1 MYPKFH
7 LRQIV
12 PYNGVKYSVED
23 ILTEDLEVKYD
34 LREVEGD
41 GELLGVREVDIIY
54 YCFNEVV
61 KVFDK
66 YLDNQEQYG
75 NFNVS
80 NPRDNELD
88 KFLET
93 MKNIAI

>member
-1 MYPKFH
+1 MYPKLH

-12 PYNGVKYSVED
+12 PYNGVQYSVED

-54 YCFNEVV
+54 HCFNEVV
-61 KVFDK
+61 KVFDH
-66 YLDNQEQYG
+66 YLDNQYDRG
-75 NFNVS
+75 CFDAS
-80 NPRDNELD
+80 DPHDNELD
-88 KFLET
+88 KFLEI
-93 MKNIAI
+93 MKHIAV

>member
-1 MYPKFH
+1 MYPKLH

-12 PYNGVKYSVED
+12 PYNGVQYSVED

-54 YCFNEVV
+54 HCFNEVV
-61 KVFDK
+61 NVFDK
-66 YLDNQEQYG
+66 YISNQYDMGYFDPQDE
-75 NFNVS
+75 
-80 NPRDNELD
+80 DLD
-88 KFLET
+88 KFLEM
-93 MKNIAI
+93 MKNIAV